1 MFALIWVWQG
11 GGGVAFNLETIQ
23 VSPRPLQS

>member
-1 MFALIWVWQG
+1 MFALIWLWQ